1 MIIKFKDPNRRIH
14 GKLHKCDSFY
24 FRFHYGEQRLVYIS
38 KPYIDH
44 PTERQKTSREA
55 FTALRKEVARQLHDP
70 KLKARWEAR
79 FQRDK
84 EGYKMLHTY
93 VYAKLKAGET
103 VMQSSTSRDAL
114 QARLPQKTT
123 GRNEPLARLSISH
136 EGEKQSHAPF
146 RGLGGLLIYNH
157 TITPLFLPWKVPKQE
172 YFENCRK
179 TPCCTH
185 SDTNFRQFCNVD
197 MAD

>member
-14 GKLHKCDSFY
+14 GKLHKCDPFY
-24 FRFHYGEQRLVYIS
+24 FRYHYGEQRLVYIS
-38 KPYIDH
+38 KPYIDR

-70 KLKARWEAR
+70 ILKARWEAR
-79 FQRDK
+79 FKRDK

-114 QARLPQKTT
+114 QARLSPKATGRDETVARLPQKACL
-123 GRNEPLARLSISH
+123 PISH
-136 EGEKQSHAPF
+136 EESNQSHAPF
-146 RGLGGLLIYNH
+146 RGLGGFIIHNH
-157 TITPLFLPWKVPKQE
+157 TITPLFLPWKIPKQDH
-172 YFENCRK
+172 FANCK
-179 TPCCTH
+179 KNTTFAG
-185 SDTNFRQFCNVD
+185 TNIEQ
-197 MAD
+197 